1 MCCLRVSGFLTEITQ
16 QIHSLRASAVISSH
30 FARAAGSEMRTFRK
44 SAGTVCAASA
54 EIAFLVTLY
63 FTSLRQPTTRQL
75 EFHSDPQGCFREV
88 SRNRAIFLAIS
99 RNSAGGRSTK
109 AIAGGRL
116 GKKARSSSL
125 VTWIPVRKSSIMPSS
140 IERVRRSFLRSS
152 MALDPSTEAI
162 GESHIPFLTTF
173 APPHSGVRLLSC
185 VGSCPI
191 RSHTFRH

>member
-1 MCCLRVSGFLTEITQ
+1 
-16 QIHSLRASAVISSH
+16 
-30 FARAAGSEMRTFRK
+30 
-44 SAGTVCAASA
+44 
-54 EIAFLVTLY
+54 
-63 FTSLRQPTTRQL
+63 
-75 EFHSDPQGCFREV
+75 
-88 SRNRAIFLAIS
+88 
-99 RNSAGGRSTK
+99 
-109 AIAGGRL
+109 
-116 GKKARSSSL
+116 